1 VPSGSGRSRRRGSS
15 GRGKRPDRDGVLE
28 IQIGEGLDRHAVEA
42 LALEIRQLAKRLG
55 LKIAALEIGA
65 TEDAPSA

>member
-1 VPSGSGRSRRRGSS
+1 MPGGSGRSQRRGSS
-15 GRGKRPDRDGVLE
+15 GRGRRPDRDGVLE

-55 LKIAALEIGA
+55 LKITALQVDA
-65 TEDAPSA
+65 TEDEPSG

>member
-1 VPSGSGRSRRRGSS
+1 MPSGRGRSRRRGSS
-15 GRGKRPDRDGVLE
+15 GRDRRPDRNGVLE

-55 LKIAALEIGA
+55 LKITALQVDA
-65 TEDAPSA
+65 TEDPSA